1 MAETPPNTDEAET
14 PHLEWQACA
23 TQTGFDCANARRT
36 SFGISRRPKGSKINL
51 LVIRLKASDP
61 ARRIGSLFFNPGGPG
76 GAGTADMPG
85 WQKFFPEGLRLRFD
99 LVSWN
104 PRGISDP
111 AMQTDD
117 EAAKKDSTSVQCFE
131 NEVARKIFFHD
142 LPNNAF
148 PEGQAEVSLWLKK
161 MGDLANRCRQV
172 NGELL
177 DHVTTA
183 DTARDMELL
192 RRAVGDSKLSYLG
205 LSYGTFLGAT
215 YANLY
220 PDRLRALVLDG
231 NINPQAW
238 YDKPGYSLSLRLD
251 SDIGGKETLAQF
263 LKLCGEAGKDK
274 CEFSK
279 GTAADTEAKWNAMLK
294 RLEQGPIRVPKGAIA
309 EGVPKADMDFSH
321 ALTVSQVAT
330 QLSFVA
336 PLDAQKPLQGW
347 KMVARILETIWK
359 NRDTKAPV
367 ALTTSSPPNELIRR
381 KYTADEQAWS
391 VQCGDSTN
399 LNQPDF
405 FVQQAKKA
413 EDRSGALGLYWSW
426 NDSPCLNWPGKAADP
441 YTGPWNRPTSAPILV
456 IGNRFD
462 PETVYT
468 NSVAMAKE
476 LANARLLTVEG
487 YGHTAMLNPS
497 DCANKAV
504 TRYFFTGEMPPEG
517 KVCPQNHPPFP

>member
-1 MAETPPNTDEAET
+1 M
-14 PHLEWQACA
+14 
-23 TQTGFDCANARRT
+23 
-36 SFGISRRPKGSKINL
+36 
-51 LVIRLKASDP
+51 P
-61 ARRIGSLFFNPGGPG
+61 AWKN
-76 GAGTADMPG
+76 
-85 WQKFFPEGLRLRFD
+85 FFPEGLRQRFD

-111 AMQTDD
+111 AMQTDQ
-117 EAAKKDSTSVQCFE
+117 ELAKKDSTSVQCFE
-131 NEVARKIFFHD
+131 NEAARNRFFHN
-142 LPNNAF
+142 LPTNAF
-148 PEGQAEVSLWLKK
+148 PEGQAEVSKWLEK
-161 MGDLANRCRQV
+161 MGELANHCRQI
-172 NGELL
+172 NREML

-192 RRAVGDSKLSYLG
+192 RRAVGDSKLNYLG

-238 YDKPGYSLSLRLD
+238 YAKPGYSLSLRLD
-251 SDIGGKETLAQF
+251 SDIAGKETLAQF
-263 LKLCGEAGKDK
+263 LKLCGEAGKTE
-274 CEFSK
+274 CAFSE
-279 GTAADTEAKWNAMLK
+279 GTATATEAKWNALLK
-294 RLEQGPIRVPKGAIA
+294 RLEQGPIRIPKDVIAKGVPKGD
-309 EGVPKADMDFSH
+309 KDFSH
-321 ALTVSQVAT
+321 ALIVSQVAT
-330 QLSFVA
+330 QLSFAA
-336 PLDAQKPLQGW
+336 PLDPQKPLQGW
-347 KMVARILETIWK
+347 KALARLLDTLWQK
-359 NRDTKAPV
+359 RDAKAAA
-367 ALTTSSPPNELIRR
+367 ALTSSPPDELARR
-381 KYTADEQAWS
+381 KYTGDEQAWS

-405 FVQQAKKA
+405 FIRQAKKA

-462 PETVYT
+462 PETAYT

-497 DCANKAV
+497 DCANEAV
-504 TRYFFTGEMPPEG
+504 TRYFFTGMLPPEG
-517 KVCPQNHPPFP
+517 RVCPQNHPPFTVMAK